1 MGQKN
6 KGAILSIIDRVSRS
20 CILQK
25 LNSKS
30 SSEVSCKVVEL
41 LKLSKTPVLSITS
54 DNGSEF
60 TNHKFIA
67 ENLGVQYYFAHP
79 YASYKRGSI
88 ENLNGL
94 VRQYLPKGTD
104 FDSIS
109 QSKIKDIQHKL
120 NKQPRKVLNFLSPLE
135 YIDVIHISHLNL

>member
-1 MGQKN
+1 MREESYLIICAEALITKVINLIKDIFQTELVIEERPEIINNRKRLGDYEIDLIVGQKN

-60 TNHKFIA
+60 TNHKFI
-67 ENLGVQYYFAHP
+67 
-79 YASYKRGSI
+79 
-88 ENLNGL
+88 
-94 VRQYLPKGTD
+94 
-104 FDSIS
+104 
-109 QSKIKDIQHKL
+109 
-120 NKQPRKVLNFLSPLE
+120 
-135 YIDVIHISHLNL
+135 